1 MPKSVFQ
8 QIYRDLRQKIESG
21 LYSYQ
26 EFLPSEAELTKQY
39 DCSRSSVRRALSL
52 LAADG
57 IVQSQQG
64 KGVRVIA
71 NAKMPEPMGYKGL
84 ETFNELAHRRG
95 FTPSTKLLVFE
106 EVDADAELAR
116 LTGFAEGSRLTHILR
131 SRAADGSVTST
142 DESFYLSDE
151 VPGLSPETIGDS
163 VYAYLEG
170 TLGMRIGTS
179 RRTITIEKA
188 TDADKRIIDLKGF
201 DTVGVMRSNT
211 FDSEGKMVEFTES
224 RQRPGFFSY
233 HEVAVRPSSQP

>member
-1 MPKSVFQ
+1 MPRSVFQ
-8 QIYRDLRQKIESG
+8 QIYRDLRQKIENG
-21 LYSYQ
+21 FYSYQ

-39 DCSRSSVRRALSL
+39 GCSRGSVRRALSH

-71 NAKMPEPMGYKGL
+71 NHKLPKPLGYRGL
-84 ETFNELAHRRG
+84 ETFNEFAHRLG
-95 FTPSTKLLVFE
+95 FTPSNAVLTFE
-106 EVDADAELAR
+106 VINADDKIAR
-116 LTGFAEGSRLTHILR
+116 LTGFEEGSRLTHILR
-131 SRAADGSVTST
+131 SRAADGSVIST

-151 VPGLSPETIGDS
+151 VPGLTPEIVANS

-170 TLGMRIGTS
+170 TLGMKIGTS
-179 RRTITIEKA
+179 RRIITIEKA
-188 TDADKRIIDLKGF
+188 TEADRRIIDLKGF
-201 DTVGVMRSNT
+201 DTVGVTRSNT

-233 HEVAVRPSSQP
+233 YEVAVRPSAQP